1 MDGAEL
7 TTPEHQSQDP
17 EDAEYPDRPWTQDT
31 HWVPLRRTPPQ
42 LYGPAFSAPGILVE
56 SAEQVVEWA
65 RSRSLWQMMFGL
77 ACCAIEMMATNVA
90 HYDLDRFGTMPR
102 ASPRQSDLMIVAG
115 TVTYKIAPAVER
127 LYNQMAEPRWV
138 IAMGDCATSGG
149 IYYHGAYSVVK
160 GVDQI
165 VPVDVYISGCPPRP
179 ESLIEGILEVGEL
192 VRRGGRREEDGE

>member
-1 MDGAEL
+1 MTNPGEQDGSGQGES
-7 TTPEHQSQDP
+7 T
-17 EDAEYPDRPWTQDT
+17 EDAECPDRPWTRGT
-31 HWVPLRRTPPQ
+31 HWTPLQHAPPQ
-42 LYGPAFSAPGILVE
+42 LYGPALRGPGILVE
-56 SAEQVVEWA
+56 STEQVVEWA
-65 RSRSLWQMMFGL
+65 RSNSLWQMMFGL

-115 TVTYKIAPAVER
+115 TVTHKIAPVVER
-127 LYNQMAEPRWV
+127 LYRQMAEPRWV

-179 ESLIEGILEVGEL
+179 EALIDAIFKLEEMI
-192 VRRGGRREEDGE
+192 RQQ